1 MADDSFREVTSRSWF
16 NRIGGAVKGVVFG
29 VVLLLAAFALLFWNE
44 GRAVERYKT
53 LVEGGGAVIS
63 VAADKVERANEGKL
77 VHLSGRTV
85 SDEVLSD
92 GIFAVRARAI
102 KLIRTV
108 EMYQWAEKSR
118 SETRK
123 KLGGGEETVT
133 TYTYEKRWS
142 ERHIDSSSFKHPEG
156 HANPPMPYASGTVA
170 AATVRL
176 GAFRLPPFL
185 VERLDTTRPL
195 PLSGDAVSAVR
206 LPPQAKIIG
215 DAITIGSATGTPNL
229 GDLRVRFSVVEDSEV
244 SLAAQQRDD
253 TFQPFQA
260 RAGGTIALLQPG
272 LVPAA
277 AMFAQAQQSNTMLTW
292 LLRGGGLLLMFIG
305 FRLILAPLPVL
316 GDVVPAFG
324 AMVGAGV
331 SLIAGLIAAVL
342 SLLTI
347 AIAWV
352 VYRPLLGLGLLAAAI
367 AGTVY
372 IVARLRKPRREAA
385 MPPGPPPATP
395 PPPPPPPG
403 S

>member
-29 VVLLLAAFALLFWNE
+29 LVLLLGAFALLFWNE

-53 LVEGGGAVIS
+53 LEEGGGAVIS
-63 VAADKVERANEGKL
+63 VAADKVELANEGKL

-85 SDEVLSD
+85 SDEMLSD

-156 HANPPMPYASGTVA
+156 HVNPPMPYASGSAV

-185 VERLDTTRPL
+185 VERLDATRPL

-206 LPPQAKIIG
+206 LPPQAKIVG
-215 DAITIGSATGTPNL
+215 DAITIGSATGAANL
-229 GDLRVRFSVVEDSEV
+229 GDVRVRFSVVEDSEV

-253 TFQPFQA
+253 TLQPFQT

-277 AMFAQAQQSNTMLTW
+277 AMFAQAQQSNTILTW

-352 VYRPLLGLGLLAAAI
+352 VYRPVLGLSLLAAAI
-367 AGTVY
+367 AVTVY
-372 IVARLRKPRREAA
+372 VVARLRKARPDSPA
-385 MPPGPPPATP
+385 PPSPPSTP
-395 PPPPPPPG
+395 PPLPG
-403 S
+403 R